1 MTRFAFLA
9 LLSVVFFVL
18 APARAERRHDPLN
31 PEEVDQLREATLEPE
46 TRLKLFLTFARAR
59 LVSLEQARSDPKTTD
74 RGEVTHQWLQDFLDI
89 YDELNDNIDM
99 YNGRKE
105 DLRKPLHAVIDAD
118 TEFQAK
124 LRALKDSANVT
135 KAEAKQYEFMLTTAL
150 ETLDSSLE
158 DHRQLLQEQDEAA
171 KEKKKEKR

>member
-1 MTRFAFLA
+1 MTRSAFLG
-9 LLSVVFFVL
+9 LLCLMFFVQ
-18 APARAERRHDPLN
+18 APARADRRHDPLN
-31 PEEVDQLREATLEPE
+31 PQEVDQLREATLEPE
-46 TRLKLFLTFARAR
+46 KRLNLFLTFARAR

-74 RGEVTHQWLQDFLDI
+74 RGEVTHEWLQDFLDI

-99 YNGRKE
+99 YNGRQE

-124 LRALKDSANVT
+124 LRALKDSAKVT
-135 KAEAKQYEFMLTTAL
+135 KAEAQQYEFILTTAL

-158 DHRQLLQEQDEAA
+158 DHRQLLQEQEETA
-171 KEKKKEKR
+171 KEKKKKK